1 MDPQDPLSTAIH
13 ASGNS
18 AIRPSNGWMN
28 QGGCHSTKTATFATF
43 WFVAVCKNSE
53 SLVRFWREMTG
64 IVTLKNG
71 WLWQCFCS
79 NLWSL
84 YVSNGSYIWRHQR
97 HALLGVSIK
106 STAAEGRPRVTLTW
120 KVWAFCGNDTW
131 EMFDAQSFSDVLRC
145 HLEGFSQWAML
156 FLNSIW
162 AMWVS

>member
-1 MDPQDPLSTAIH
+1 
-13 ASGNS
+13 
-18 AIRPSNGWMN
+18 
-28 QGGCHSTKTATFATF
+28 
-43 WFVAVCKNSE
+43 
-53 SLVRFWREMTG
+53 MTG

-156 FLNSIW
+156 FFEFNLSHVGVLRIWKKSQRTLLQRLVGNGFKTGLQQESLLPDCLECSQHWFDHYLNLMTRTIV
-162 AMWVS
+162 A